1 MIKYRGQKRD
11 FNDERD
17 LVQNKAIIEN
27 ERYHKRRTRIV
38 QEDLF
43 INDTE
48 DLPVEEIYKLDEPA
62 KKKQKAKRIREKG
75 KSKRVP
81 FHLHLRILE

>member
-1 MIKYRGQKRD
+1 MGQKRD

-62 KKKQKAKRIREKG
+62 KKKQKAKKDKREGEIK
-75 KSKRVP
+75 KMP